1 MRRKRANGFFD
12 RMRDSVSAAGTEVNQ
27 KMSCAAE
34 TMKLNNQIRNNDKEI
49 DKLIFQVGKRYV
61 EEHLMDQGD
70 VYEDLLAQIRNYKSQ
85 NGAYEEEIQRLN
97 RESEEQTRMRR
108 QEMKEKQEQ
117 RERERREKEA
127 LKQQRA
133 EAAREQWAE
142 KAREQY
148 TEAAGEQPS
157 EIFKEQ
163 KTEGVKEQETA
174 VESGKTCSKCNQ
186 VNELD
191 AKFCVYCG
199 TPFAEEESK
208 E

>member
-1 MRRKRANGFFD
+1 MGFFD

-27 KMSCAAE
+27 KVSCAAE

-70 VYEDLLAQIRNYKSQ
+70 IYE
-85 NGAYEEEIQRLN
+85 
-97 RESEEQTRMRR
+97 ESEEQTRMRR

-148 TEAAGEQPS
+148 TEAAGE
-157 EIFKEQ
+157 
-163 KTEGVKEQETA
+163 
-174 VESGKTCSKCNQ
+174 
-186 VNELD
+186 
-191 AKFCVYCG
+191 
-199 TPFAEEESK
+199 
-208 E
+208 